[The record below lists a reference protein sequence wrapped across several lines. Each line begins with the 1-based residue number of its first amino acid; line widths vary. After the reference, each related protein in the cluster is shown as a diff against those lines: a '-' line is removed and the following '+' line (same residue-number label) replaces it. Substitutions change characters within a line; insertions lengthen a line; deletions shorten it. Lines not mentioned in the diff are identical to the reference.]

1 MRLASLLISLTVLL
15 ILVGSDCSAAL
26 PMRPYSGI
34 GVLQITKGDL
44 AEELLLYEEP
54 GLTRNGTLETVAARQ
69 LTAWLFGAEDD
80 LYLLV
85 TARKG
90 DWLRIERDNAGRQA
104 WLHAMRR
111 WHYSPWDQFLKGKA
125 ISFLRNAPKHQLQIY
140 PHPGATNGNPL
151 PAHSLMK
158 VIKVQGDWSYVLFD
172 LFNIGWIR
180 WRDHDGRLLVGLSQS
195 SAPQSR

>member
-1 MRLASLLISLTVLL
+1 MRLISLFISLTVLL
-15 ILVGSDCSAAL
+15 TLVGSNCSAAL

-34 GVLQITKGDL
+34 GVLQIAKGDL
-44 AEELLLYEEP
+44 AEELLLYDEP
-54 GLTRNGTLETVAARQ
+54 GLMRNGTLEAAAVRK
-69 LTAWLFGAEDD
+69 LTAWMFGTEDD

-90 DWLRIERDNAGRQA
+90 EWLRIERDDAGRQA
-104 WLHAMRR
+104 WLHGMRR
-111 WHYSPWDQFLKGKA
+111 WHYSPWDQFLKGKE
-125 ISFLRNAPKHQLQIY
+125 IGFLRNAPKQQFQIY
-140 PHPGATNGNPL
+140 PYPGAANGNPL
-151 PAHSLMK
+151 PAHSTMK

-172 LFNIGWIR
+172 RFNVGWIR